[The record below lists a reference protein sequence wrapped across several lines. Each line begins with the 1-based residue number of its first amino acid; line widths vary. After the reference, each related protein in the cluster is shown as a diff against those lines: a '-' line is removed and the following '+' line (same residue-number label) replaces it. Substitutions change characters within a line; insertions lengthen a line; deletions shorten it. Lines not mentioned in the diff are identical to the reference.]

1 MAVTSTA
8 MTILG
13 TSAAAAAQDVVATI
27 KPIHSLTAQVMEGI
41 GSPVLLIDG
50 AADPHSYALRP
61 ADAKKLG
68 AARLVVMVGP
78 RLEEF
83 LDKPLK
89 SLAGKARILQL
100 AKVPGIMLPED
111 EAGMPDPHLWLD
123 PVNAARAVEAI
134 GRALTE
140 IDPAHGYE
148 YTRNAAQAKDRL
160 LALDRELR
168 QALAPVRDKPFVVY
182 HDAFRGL
189 VARYGLK
196 MTGAVLSGAEHV
208 ARARALAFLT
218 TRGAQERPLC
228 LFTAPQFEPSLA
240 RSISDATGAR
250 IAELDDLGAAIPKG
264 PEMYF
269 TLMRGIAAGLRDC
282 LGEKN

>member
-78 RLEEF
+78 RLEGF

-182 HDAFRGL
+182 HDAFRAL
-189 VARYGLK
+189 VARYELK
-196 MTGAVLSGAEHV
+196 MMGAVLSGAEHV

-240 RSISDATGAR
+240 RSIADSTGAR